1 MSNPTRR
8 SILKLGI
15 VGTPAASLLA
25 NMLAAA
31 GNAADAAA
39 SPATQPAVPTSIE
52 KASVCFR
59 IGQPIW
65 SDEARFNELLDLFD
79 AHHGVTDEITLFTS
93 ETHPPL
99 PLEVML
105 RRVPVLQARMEAARA
120 RGYRSGVNVLATLG
134 HHEENL
140 ANSLSDGYTPM
151 TDPGGS
157 VCRGSLCPND
167 PHLQEY
173 IAQVYEAVAS
183 VHPDYIWID
192 DDVRLFGHM
201 PVMACC
207 FCDRCVALFSKRS
220 GTSFTREG
228 LVAALGAGPL
238 EERLK
243 LRRAFLQHNRDT
255 ISDLF
260 RLIEATVHKAAP
272 GLPLGFM
279 TGDRFYEG
287 YGFDTWAGV
296 LAGPSESPVL
306 WRPGGGA
313 YHEGRLDDFPDKA
326 HAMGR
331 QISVLPARVQCIQS
345 EVESF
350 PYQRLK
356 KSIHATSM
364 EAAAYIAAGCTG
376 AAFNVMS
383 QYDEPLDE
391 FAPLVAGLKDARPF
405 LDLLASHLGRFAP
418 SGIHSGWVR
427 DSYAAS
433 NPDGAWL
440 SGPGAPGN
448 CNEIWATG
456 LPAAYSAAHAPVT
469 AFSGDMVLA
478 LSEEELRTALAKG
491 VYLDGPALTRL
502 NDMGYADLTGF
513 AVEKTLHIDCI
524 EEMTDHPLNGAF
536 ATRRRNGRQ
545 SFWKC
550 PTHLLRSTSANAR
563 FLSRCVDYTYAEVAP
578 CCMGVFENTLG
589 GRVCVAGYYP
599 WEQLQNLSKASQ
611 LKSVMRWLSKDTLPA
626 YVSSFHRVNLWPRE
640 TAPGRYAI
648 ALLNAYL
655 DPATSLELRI
665 RTERDTLEVFD
676 KACARTTVR
685 ALDRQDAYAR
695 FVLPTLQ
702 PWDMALVSV

>member
-15 VGTPAASLLA
+15 VGAPAASLLA
-25 NMLAAA
+25 SMPASII
-31 GNAADAAA
+31 NAANIASAAEAQPAA
-39 SPATQPAVPTSIE
+39 SGGIS

-65 SDEARFNELLDLFD
+65 SDEARFNELLDLFE
-79 AHHGVTDEITLFTS
+79 ANRGVTDEVTLFTS

-99 PLEVML
+99 PLDVI
-105 RRVPVLQARMEAARA
+105 LQRLPILDARMKAARS

-140 ANSLSDGYTPM
+140 ANSLSGEFTPM
-151 TDPGGS
+151 TDPNGN

-167 PHLQEY
+167 MRLRAYAER
-173 IAQVYEAVAS
+173 VYDGVAS
-183 VHPDYIWID
+183 IHPDYIWID

-201 PVMACC
+201 PIMACC
-207 FCDRCVALFSKRS
+207 FCDTCVDLFSKRC
-220 GTSFTREG
+220 GTSFTRES
-228 LVAALGAGPL
+228 LAAALGGGTL
-238 EERLK
+238 QERLK

-255 ISDLF
+255 LKGLF
-260 RLIEATVHKAAP
+260 ALIEATVHKTAP

-287 YGFDTWAGV
+287 YGFDTWAES
-296 LAGPSESPVL
+296 LAGPTHAPVL

-313 YHEGRLDDFPDKA
+313 YREDRLDDFVDKA

-331 QISVLPARVQCIQS
+331 QVAPLPAHVQCIQS

-356 KSIHATSM
+356 KSVHATRM

-376 AAFNVMS
+376 TAFNVMS
-383 QYDEPLDE
+383 QYNEPLDE
-391 FAPLVAGLKDARPF
+391 FAPLIAGLKEARPF

-418 SGIHSGWVR
+418 TGIHSGWVK
-427 DSYAAS
+427 DTYAAS
-433 NPDGAWL
+433 NPEGPWL
-440 SGPGAPGN
+440 SGPGAPGH
-448 CNEIWATG
+448 CNELWATG
-456 LPAAYSAAHAPVT
+456 LPAAYAAAHAPVT
-469 AFSGDMVLA
+469 AFSGDLA
-478 LSEEELRTALAKG
+478 LALTEDEIQAALARG

-502 NDMGYADLTGF
+502 NDMGYGELTGF
-513 AVEKTLHIDCI
+513 AVDKVLHIDCI
-524 EEMTDHPLNGAF
+524 EELTGQSLNATF
-536 ATRRRNGRQ
+536 AGRRRNGRQ

-550 PTHLLRSTSANAR
+550 PTYLLRSMAEGTESI
-563 FLSRCVDYTYAEVAP
+563 SRCVDYTYAEVAP
-578 CCMGVFENTLG
+578 CCMGVFENKLG

-626 YVSSFHRVNLWPRE
+626 YVSSFHRVNVWARE
-640 TAPGRYAI
+640 TEPGRYAI

-655 DPATSLELRI
+655 DPAAGLEIQI
-665 RTERDTLEVFD
+665 RTECDALEHFD
-676 KACARTTVR
+676 QACAQTTVR
-685 ALDRQDAYAR
+685 ALDRQGPYAR
-695 FVLPTLQ
+695 FVLPALA
-702 PWDMALVSV
+702 PWELALLTV